1 MFKNWCLKNDMN
13 GWHLVLA
20 ALLFAS
26 LTCITTSSKDIEA
39 VTYIFF
45 ATLIASIVAC
55 VLAITHMNIVY
66 GEAHTNLDKVKALNH
81 QFHNTIDRV
90 ISPIPYTSDVHAKVM
105 RMIHYHMNR
114 TEQFLNSKEYFHP
127 EKYTQYEKEILL
139 KLEVFERQFV
149 GHK

>member
-1 MFKNWCLKNDMN
+1 MFKNWCLKNDSK
-13 GWHLVLA
+13 GWHLVIF
-20 ALLFAS
+20 ALLLSS
-26 LTCITTSSKDIEA
+26 LICSSTSSKDVEA
-39 VTYIFF
+39 ITYIFVI
-45 ATLIASIVAC
+45 TLTASIVSF
-55 VLAITHMNIVY
+55 VLAMIHINIVY